1 MLKNSSESHS
11 KNVTNIKYQADA
23 ILTVSALFVPS
34 SLETTQIKET
44 DFFLFPPFLFNR
56 NYLGRPYLRVCV
68 HGPIVALFCN

>member
-23 ILTVSALFVPS
+23 VLTVSVLFVPS
-34 SLETTQIKET
+34 SLETTQRKLI
-44 DFFLFPPFLFNR
+44 FFLFPPFLFNR
-56 NYLGRPYLRVCV
+56 YYLGRPYLRVCV

>member
-23 ILTVSALFVPS
+23 VLTVSVLFVPS
-34 SLETTQIKET
+34 SLETTQRKLI
-44 DFFLFPPFLFNR
+44 FFLFPQFLFNR

-68 HGPIVALFCN
+68 HGPIVTLFCN

>member
-34 SLETTQIKET
+34 SLETTQRKLI
-44 DFFLFPPFLFNR
+44 FFYFHLS
-56 NYLGRPYLRVCV
+56 YL
-68 HGPIVALFCN
+68 IVII